1 MNVGPL
7 FFFLDQEEKKF
18 FVKSS
23 QYGYI
28 YFIFNSKKIF
38 KLRGFELIILK
49 FQ

>member
-7 FFFLDQEEKKF
+7 FFFIDQGEKKF
-18 FVKSS
+18 FVKSR

-28 YFIFNSKKIF
+28 YFLLLSKQNF

-49 FQ
+49 FE